1 MAAAGFRGAVSL
13 AAALAVPT
21 VTSSGGA
28 FPARDLI
35 VFATAGVIAVTL
47 LVQAPLLPR
56 VVRWARLPADNGAEA
71 EWRRAYRTATEQAL
85 KALPRLAAERG
96 IRPEVAEALR
106 GEYDRL
112 LRGLGSGDDDA
123 TGWVDQYARLRRA
136 LIADKHDTVVR
147 LRDQGQIDDEVL
159 LRLQDGLDTEAVHLD
174 RDRPPEPE

>member
-1 MAAAGFRGAVSL
+1 
-13 AAALAVPT
+13 
-21 VTSSGGA
+21 
-28 FPARDLI
+28 
-35 VFATAGVIAVTL
+35 VTL